1 MSCRAV
7 NEPSRSLTK
16 NILRHLK
23 RKKLLVGVFSRHC
36 EYSRRLDDTSIRDA
50 EQEVG
55 ELAAVPAAAPVA
67 AQHHQ
72 VQLVHQLV
80 LVLGLHLHQSG
91 VSKQSVD
98 QSEVSIEAG

>member
-1 MSCRAV
+1 MGLSLLTRI
-7 NEPSRSLTK
+7 SRHFNK
-16 NILRHLK
+16 
-23 RKKLLVGVFSRHC
+23 KKLLAGVLSRHC
-36 EYSRRLDDTSIRDA
+36 EYSRRFDDTSIRDA

-91 VSKQSVD
+91 VSRQSVD
-98 QSEVSIEAG
+98 QSEVSI